1 MSHSSRFAAVI
12 GAVIAL
18 LSTAA
23 TAGISAPPNAV
34 PEPGTWA
41 LIGLAAAIGFVVTR
55 NKRK

>member
-1 MSHSSRFAAVI
+1 MFNSSRFAAVV
-12 GAVIAL
+12 GAFFAF

-23 TAGISAPPNAV
+23 TAGFVAPPNAV

-41 LIGLAAAIGFVVTR
+41 LVGLAAAIGFVVTR